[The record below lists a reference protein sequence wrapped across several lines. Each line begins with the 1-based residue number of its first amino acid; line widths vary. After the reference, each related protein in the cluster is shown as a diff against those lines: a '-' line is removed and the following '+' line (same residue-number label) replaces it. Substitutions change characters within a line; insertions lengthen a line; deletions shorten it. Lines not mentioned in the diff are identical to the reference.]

1 MARKNLLFL
10 LLAPILLLLTA
21 TPGLSDPG
29 GLALGLKAGT
39 LGGGLEGTAGLLPRI
54 NLRAGAN
61 TFRFNFDTSSRDNEY
76 RMKTRLLS
84 FPIVLDWHP
93 FKTSAFRVSS
103 GMLLNYN
110 EADARGTTQDSITIG
125 STTYTAD
132 QVGKLTGKV
141 DFNKIAPYAGI
152 GWGNALGKTGRWSL
166 SCDIGVVFQG
176 KARVDMFASGP
187 IASDPNFQADLEREK
202 RDLKERLDDYKYYPV
217 IALGINYRF

>member
-1 MARKNLLFL
+1 MIGKNRLIL

-29 GLALGLKAGT
+29 GLALSVKAGT
-39 LGGGLEGTAGLLPRI
+39 LGAGLEGTAGLLPRI
-54 NLRAGAN
+54 NFRAAAN
-61 TFRFNFDTSSRDNEY
+61 TFRLNFDTSSRDNEY

-84 FPIVLDWHP
+84 FPVIADWHP
-93 FKTSAFRVSS
+93 FKTSALRVSG
-103 GMLLNYN
+103 GMVLNYN
-110 EADARGTTQDSITIG
+110 KADFRGNTRDGITIG
-125 STTYTAD
+125 SNTYTAD

-152 GWGNALGKTGRWSL
+152 GWGNPLGKNGRWSL
-166 SCDIGVVFQG
+166 SCDVGVVFQG

-202 RDLKERLDDYKYYPV
+202 RNLKERLEDYRYYPV